1 MKKALL
7 FLAATLLLLPAFAQN
22 YQPGNIKPGD
32 YIIRSS
38 KDKHKLV
45 VIDGGLR
52 DNGFV
57 NKNMRAIKDRV
68 VGIVAYVQED
78 GVPVAIDLMDHSE
91 KLVLDKLN
99 KATYL
104 KPGPTWFVPKSSQ
117 ITRMNYAAVQ
127 HSLQQLI
134 DAGRSDVHLIH
145 SDSDYWTCD
154 DGYNYEGTHYKGTAW
169 YHYKGRI
176 KTRSRWDD
184 AKLFVRTMFKERFNY
199 NDEKKEW
206 SCRI

>member
-1 MKKALL
+1 MKKL
-7 FLAATLLLLPAFAQN
+7 FLFLLMALPLMAPAQK
-22 YQPGNIKPGD
+22 YQPNTLKPGD
-32 YIIRSS
+32 YIIVSS

-52 DNGFV
+52 DDGFV
-57 NKNMRAIKDRV
+57 NKNMKAIKDRV

-117 ITRMNYAAVQ
+117 ITQMNYAAVQ

-134 DAGRSDVHLIH
+134 DAGRTDVHLIH

-199 NDEKKEW
+199 DNENKEW